1 MKKRTSFSGGGAASA
16 APSEGK
22 AKKEVKSKPA
32 GQGKIT
38 NDLIYAAG
46 KALSVPE
53 EDMETTTNGGVGSA
67 RKVGKDLCI
76 RGPGVMGNF

>member
-1 MKKRTSFSGGGAASA
+1 MM
-16 APSEGK
+16 
-22 AKKEVKSKPA
+22 
-32 GQGKIT
+32 
-38 NDLIYAAG
+38 NDLIWAAG